1 MTQVMDSLCLDS
13 NLDFVNMMERQSMF
27 SINDVMNDGLLWIDV
42 ETTGTDGDSL
52 LLEVAMQSTDM
63 YGMIMDSGCH
73 AVIHHD
79 TVPDSIMDDTVKD
92 MHTKNG
98 LLDEVV
104 HAGISSEEASH
115 LFREYVDKSSRRF
128 DVMYLAGYTVSFDRR
143 MIQRMLPGT
152 IDDMQ
157 HRMVDLTALNI
168 IAEHFLHDFYKNA
181 DGKYTDHRSP
191 HCIQMEMDRYRY
203 YISGIMS
210 MDMNRK

>member
-1 MTQVMDSLCLDS
+1 
-13 NLDFVNMMERQSMF
+13 MF

-42 ETTGTDGDSL
+42 ETTGTDADSL

-92 MHTKNG
+92 MHTRNG

-115 LFREYVDKSSRRF
+115 LFR
-128 DVMYLAGYTVSFDRR
+128 T
-143 MIQRMLPGT
+143 
-152 IDDMQ
+152 
-157 HRMVDLTALNI
+157 
-168 IAEHFLHDFYKNA
+168 
-181 DGKYTDHRSP
+181 
-191 HCIQMEMDRYRY
+191 
-203 YISGIMS
+203 
-210 MDMNRK
+210 